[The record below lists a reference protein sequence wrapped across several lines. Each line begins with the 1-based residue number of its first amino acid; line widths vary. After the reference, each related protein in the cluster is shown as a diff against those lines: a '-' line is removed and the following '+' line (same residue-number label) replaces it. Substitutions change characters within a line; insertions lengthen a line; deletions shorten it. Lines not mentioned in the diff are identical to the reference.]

1 MNYSEESSKETAAD
15 ETTAIL
21 VLYEK
26 VIDETGGITELVIWQ
41 VPKSSEF
48 PEGVRYRLACVPAGH
63 NEPAVLY
70 DIHRGKTHH
79 RHFLGQEYPYEFR
92 GVRRLIDDFKSDIRS
107 ITSEDLRNPRQD
119 S

>member
-1 MNYSEESSKETAAD
+1 MNYSEQSSKETAAD

-26 VIDETGGITELVIWQ
+26 VIDETGGI
-41 VPKSSEF
+41 
-48 PEGVRYRLACVPAGH
+48 